1 VNNEAKVKGGIASF
15 IQLVKSINQGD
26 NQQDFA
32 AAIDWLGRESKTGT
46 SLIIDLTRPDANDSS
61 SDNSSASSKHS
72 SYDSDYMDG
81 GGDSKPRHKKRT
93 SHNKQKNSDEGDC
106 PPNGNANLNILSS
119 VCGDVIVETSN
130 DDEEEISVNES
141 NDSNTNFPDDLFNVL
156 YGKSPHHDE
165 VEDEG
170 VQDGQQH
177 RDKSGGLE
185 EDELYGKSLH
195 HDEVEDEGVQNG

>member
-1 VNNEAKVKGGIASF
+1 MNNEAKVKGGIASF